1 MSSVI
6 DGQQVSLL
14 TSAVQL
20 DDAKAGAAFYEMT
33 SELEAVDVNAPGIAR
48 YYSKIIELDENEPAD
63 DVILFIDGEF
73 PSNGNFKLYAFFK
86 PLGID
91 YSENLEDASYFQMF
105 IDDRATED
113 TAPRGR
119 QNLLLRPY
127 RSGAAPPN
135 SNIPSI
141 LSDSG
146 ELRQFNKYL
155 IKLVLSHDSG
165 GLEAGE
171 TIPQISFI
179 GAAPLKSGSGLNII
193 PTGTI
198 SPFAASDTVN
208 APVGYLF
215 CDGSVYNNTDYPS
228 LARRLGNAYGGDAA
242 TNTFAVP
249 DLRGRMP
256 LGVDDDRVLGT
267 TGGVAAHTLTVEELP
282 SHQHTQTAATRGPIT
297 RGVGEGVPDPSRTG
311 LNRDD
316 LTGFTGGNQP
326 HENLP
331 PFVVVNYI
339 IKI

>member
-14 TSAVQL
+14 SSAIQL
-20 DDAKAGAAFYEMT
+20 NDAKAGAAFYEIT

-63 DVILFIDGEF
+63 DIILFVDGEF
-73 PSNGNFKLYAFFK
+73 PSSGNFKLYAFFK

-113 TAPRGR
+113 TAPSGR
-119 QNLLLRPY
+119 QNLLFRAY

-165 GLEAGE
+165 GP
-171 TIPQISFI
+171 IV
-179 GAAPLKSGSGLNII
+179 
-193 PTGTI
+193 TGK
-198 SPFAASDTVN
+198 
-208 APVGYLF
+208 
-215 CDGSVYNNTDYPS
+215 
-228 LARRLGNAYGGDAA
+228 
-242 TNTFAVP
+242 
-249 DLRGRMP
+249 
-256 LGVDDDRVLGT
+256 
-267 TGGVAAHTLTVEELP
+267 
-282 SHQHTQTAATRGPIT
+282 Q
-297 RGVGEGVPDPSRTG
+297 
-311 LNRDD
+311 
-316 LTGFTGGNQP
+316 
-326 HENLP
+326 
-331 PFVVVNYI
+331 
-339 IKI
+339 